1 MIKKI
6 IISACLCM
14 TLVSFSQEGTSSP
27 YSFYGIGDIK
37 FNGTLE
43 NRSMGGISM
52 AQDST
57 HINLQNPAGYAN
69 LKWTTFTIGG
79 GSSYTKQKSGAESAT
94 AQKTTLDYL
103 ALGIPLS
110 KKFGGAFGLIPYSSV
125 GYRIANE
132 NPDPTQISKRFN
144 GWGGLN
150 RVFMGFGYKILPNL
164 NIGANAYYNFG
175 KVQSNSL
182 EYIEEYAIGSRELN
196 VTNLSGV
203 NFNIGMMYKAKINT
217 KLSLFSSLYY
227 TPAST
232 LKAENTRSI
241 ATVNYNSVFDLAL
254 IDTSDEE
261 ISKTD
266 LELPQKWTFGAG
278 VGDSKKWLFGGEV
291 SFQDVGKLI
300 NDYNTIDNVTYEKY
314 ERYSIGGYYTPN
326 PNPFS
331 SYFKRIT
338 YRGGFKYEKT
348 GLIVNSKSIDDVG
361 VTFGMGLP
369 ITGSLS
375 NLNVGLEL
383 GKKGTTSA
391 NLVQENYFLLNVSF
405 SLNDKWFVKSKYH

>member
-1 MIKKI
+1 
-6 IISACLCM
+6 M

-37 FNGTLE
+37 FSGTLE
-43 NRSMGGISM
+43 NRSMGGISI
-52 AQDST
+52 AQDTT

-79 GSSYTKQKSGAESAT
+79 GSNYSKQKSGGESAK

-132 NPDPTQISKRFN
+132 NPDPAQISKRFN

-150 RVFMGFGYKILPNL
+150 RVFMGFGYNVVKNL
-164 NIGANAYYNFG
+164 NVGVNAYYNFG

-182 EYIEEYAIGSRELN
+182 EYIPEISTGSRELN

-203 NFNIGMMYKAKINT
+203 NFNIGMMYKTKFNE

-227 TPAST
+227 TPGST

-241 ATVNYNSVFDLAL
+241 ATVAYNSNFDLQI
-254 IDTSDEE
+254 IDASGETTT
-261 ISKTD
+261 KAD
-266 LELPQKWTFGAG
+266 LKLPKKLAFGAG
-278 VGDSKKWLFGGEV
+278 IGDSKKWLLGGEIAV
-291 SFQDVGKLI
+291 QGSGNLA
-300 NDYNTIDNVTYEKY
+300 NNYNTIDDVRYENS

-326 PNPFS
+326 SNPFS

-338 YRGGFKYEKT
+338 YRGGFKFEKT
-348 GLIVNSKSIDDVG
+348 GLIVNSTSINDTAL
-361 VTFGMGLP
+361 TFGMGLP

-375 NLNVGLEL
+375 NLNVGLEY
-383 GKKGTTSA
+383 GQKGTTSN
-391 NLVQENYFLLNVSF
+391 NLVQENYFSLSVSF
-405 SLNDKWFVKSKYH
+405 SLNDKWFVKSKFY

>member
-1 MIKKI
+1 
-6 IISACLCM
+6 M

-37 FNGTLE
+37 FSGTLE

-69 LKWTTFTIGG
+69 LKWTAFTIGG
-79 GSSYTKQKSGAESAT
+79 GSNYSKQKSGDKSAK

-103 ALGIPLS
+103 ALGVPLS

-132 NPDPTQISKRFN
+132 NPDPAQISKRFN

-150 RVFMGFGYKILPNL
+150 RAFMGFGYNVVKNL
-164 NIGANAYYNFG
+164 NVGVNAYYNFG
-175 KVQSNSL
+175 KIQSNSL
-182 EYIEEYAIGSRELN
+182 EYIPEISTGSRELN

-203 NFNIGMMYKAKINT
+203 NFNIGMMYKAKFND

-227 TPAST
+227 TPGST

-241 ATVNYNSVFDLAL
+241 ATVAYNSAFDLQI
-254 IDTSDEE
+254 IDASGEVTT
-261 ISKTD
+261 KAD
-266 LELPQKWTFGAG
+266 LKLPKKLAFGAG
-278 VGDSKKWLFGGEV
+278 IGDSKKWLLGGEIAV
-291 SFQDVGKLI
+291 QGSGDLA
-300 NDYNTIDNVTYEKY
+300 NNYNTIDDVSYENS

-326 PNPFS
+326 SNPFS
-331 SYFKRIT
+331 SYFKKIT
-338 YRGGFKYEKT
+338 YRGGFKFEKT
-348 GLIVNSKSIDDVG
+348 GLIVNSTSINDTSL
-361 VTFGMGLP
+361 TFGMGLP

-375 NLNVGLEL
+375 NVNLGLEY
-383 GKKGTTSA
+383 GKKGTTSH
-391 NLVQENYFLLNVSF
+391 NLVQENYFSLSVSF
-405 SLNDKWFVKSKYH
+405 SLNDKWFVKSKFY